1 MRLPCLVLVAAFVL
15 AGCSG
20 GTPETSRGLRG
31 SGSGTEA
38 APPADFSDLDL
49 HATKTT
55 GVLRGVVVDATIV
68 PVPGAAVTVLPGNLS
83 MSTDAAGRFG
93 FADLEPGAYLVR
105 AAMAD
110 YAGAQASVQVVAG
123 ESEPRAT
130 MLVLERVLG
139 TEPYVDALSW
149 DGYLQ
154 CSLIAAGFFFTGC
167 MASDVAGDDSRKE
180 DPIGVPPEFLQSE
193 LTWDSTQA
201 LGSNLCMKHYAIDDD
216 GFEPITDTQERANEA
231 CGARPVVQS
240 FDRESLNVTGV
251 GEGRGIERVV
261 WVAYAVDGALG
272 LAFQQQFT
280 VFTHVF
286 HNFVPDEGWVFVT
299 DGPPSVPP
307 A

>member
-1 MRLPCLVLVAAFVL
+1 MRLPCLLLVAALAL

-20 GTPETSRGLRG
+20 GTPEERPHAG
-31 SGSGTEA
+31 STSGTA
-38 APPADFSDLDL
+38 APPPADFSDLDL
-49 HATKTT
+49 KATKTT
-55 GVLRGVVVDATIV
+55 GVLRGVVVDATIM
-68 PVPGAAVTVLPGNLS
+68 PIAGAAVTLQPGNLS
-83 MSTDAAGRFG
+83 MAADREGRFG
-93 FADLEPGAYLVR
+93 FEDLEPGAYLVR
-105 AAMAD
+105 AAKED

-139 TEPYVDALSW
+139 TEPYVDAMSW

-167 MASDVAGDDSRKE
+167 MASDVTGDDSRRE
-180 DPIGVPPEFLQSE
+180 DPIAVPPQFMQSE
-193 LTWDSTQA
+193 LTWQSTQA
-201 LGSNLCMKHYAIDDD
+201 LGSNLCMKHYARD
-216 GFEPITDTQERANEA
+216 GTDFEPIRDTQDRLHEA
-231 CGARPVVQS
+231 CGAVPVVQS
-240 FDRESLNVTGV
+240 FNRTELNATHV
-251 GEGRGIERVV
+251 GEGRGVERVV

-286 HNFVPDEGWVFVT
+286 HNFVPDEGWVFVR
-299 DGPPSVPP
+299 DGSPRVPP